1 MTCAPNGLLARRRSR
16 WLWLAA
22 APAVLVAI
30 LAGVLGWPAVA
41 AATDFPSLTPPS
53 LSHRS
58 QLGLALLSGSGFR
71 VLVPYAEN
79 VYCGQPNERVCSGR
93 LPFFLDVQPS
103 YGLGP
108 HWDVVVDLRFGLE
121 ADFARTHQFALS
133 PGFRYW
139 ADPEARLKFFATLQL
154 AYDTTE
160 QHNHA
165 LTGYD
170 LAFHNSNGVMFE
182 VMPDLGF
189 YAQFGDTVGFVRWL
203 RFEIDLGAGVQAR
216 FP

>member
-1 MTCAPNGLLARRRSR
+1 MACAFDWRVTRGLRLVAVLAVMIAVIGSP
-16 WLWLAA
+16 AA
-22 APAVLVAI
+22 AR
-30 LAGVLGWPAVA
+30 
-41 AATDFPSLTPPS
+41 ATDFPPLVPPS

-58 QLGLALLSGSGFR
+58 QFGLALLPGSGFR
-71 VLVPYAEN
+71 VLVPYDEN
-79 VYCGQPNERVCSGR
+79 VYCGKPGERVCAGR

-103 YGLGP
+103 FGIGP
-108 HWDVVVDLRFGLE
+108 HWDVLVDLRFGLE
-121 ADFARTHQFALS
+121 ADFAHTHQFAIV

-139 ADPEARLKFFATLQL
+139 VDSETRFKFFATLQL

-170 LAFHNSNGVMFE
+170 LAFHNSNGLMFE

-189 YAQFGDTVGFVRWL
+189 YAQLGDTVGLVRWL
-203 RFEIDLGAGVQAR
+203 RFEIDLGVGVQAR

>member
-1 MTCAPNGLLARRRSR
+1 MTCATKRRLTRGLCL
-16 WLWLAA
+16 
-22 APAVLVAI
+22 AVLTV
-30 LAGVLGWPAVA
+30 VVTVWPAIGG
-41 AATDFPSLTPPS
+41 ATDFPPLEPPS

-58 QLGLALLSGSGFR
+58 QFGLAVLPGSGFR
-71 VLVPYAEN
+71 VVVPYGEN

-108 HWDVVVDLRFGLE
+108 HWDVLVDLRFGLE
-121 ADFARTHQFALS
+121 EDFARTHQFAFA

-139 ADPEARLKFFATLQL
+139 TDTETRLKFFATLQL

-160 QHNHA
+160 QHDSAIH
-165 LTGYD
+165 GYD
-170 LAFHNSNGVMFE
+170 LAFHNSNGLMME

-189 YAQFGDTVGFVRWL
+189 YVQLGDTVGFVRWL
-203 RFEIDLGAGVQAR
+203 RFEIDLGLGVQAR

>member
-1 MTCAPNGLLARRRSR
+1 
-16 WLWLAA
+16 
-22 APAVLVAI
+22 
-30 LAGVLGWPAVA
+30 
-41 AATDFPSLTPPS
+41 
-53 LSHRS
+53 
-58 QLGLALLSGSGFR
+58 
-71 VLVPYAEN
+71 
-79 VYCGQPNERVCSGR
+79 
-93 LPFFLDVQPS
+93 VQPS

-108 HWDVVVDLRFGLE
+108 HWDVIVDLRFGLE
-121 ADFARTHQFALS
+121 ADFARTHQFALA

-160 QHNHA
+160 QHNRS

-170 LAFHNSNGVMFE
+170 LAFHNSNGLMFE

-203 RFEIDLGAGVQAR
+203 RFEIDLGLGVQAR